1 MNGQNLLVDTNILIY
16 LLNGDKTIENWLD
29 QNNIF
34 ISSITQ
40 LELFSYQEISRS
52 EELIIRELL
61 KYTITVH
68 TSDSIIDYA
77 IKFRK
82 DYSLKLP
89 DAIIAGTAQTFNY
102 PFLTADSD
110 FKKVDELNLYLY
122 ES

>member
-52 EELIIRELL
+52 EELIIRDLL